1 MMKKALALSIGIAVS
16 LPTLA
21 TQFNAN
27 GARSMAMGGV
37 GVASGRGVEAAFYN
51 PALLSKQKND
61 DYELILPYF
70 SLDAADDDNLIDEFD
85 DFDDK
90 VDELDEALD
99 AFNDVLDNRDSANA
113 VPAAERLGSALGAID
128 RELASFNN
136 KALRVDPGIGA
147 GFAMPE
153 KNLGIALFAYNETKI
168 AGRFLYAPTDSGTI
182 SDYSSTLENVGADL
196 SDGNI
201 DLADY
206 YADLDDDGNP
216 IPGTGIVDPRDNKLV
231 IPNLQSSIA
240 MVGLAISEIGVAF
253 SHEFDFSGHAI
264 ALGVT
269 PKLVRVDSAL
279 LNIIAV
285 EEDDEGDLSSG
296 LDDFDDEF
304 DDAKADDT
312 NANVD
317 VGAAYQMGQ
326 WMFGATVRN
335 LIPVDYDLENDT
347 IRDLVYEMKPHA
359 RAGASWSNDWIV
371 VATDVDLTEQETL
384 IPNVNLDTRFLSVGA
399 EFKLWDTLFLRA
411 GYRDNLGSAELDT
424 LTVGFGLDFGLTL
437 DFAAIVSEDG
447 DEAGFSAQIGG
458 RW

>member
-1 MMKKALALSIGIAVS
+1 MMKKVLALSIGIAVS
-16 LPTLA
+16 APTFA

-51 PALLSKQKND
+51 PALLSKQKSD

-99 AFNDVLDNRDSANA
+99 AFDTVIETQDSNNA
-113 VPAAERLGSALGAID
+113 IAAADRLSAALEDINS
-128 RELASFNN
+128 ELASFDN

-147 GFAMPE
+147 GFAKPG
-153 KNLGIALFAYNETKI
+153 KNLGYAFYAYNETKI
-168 AGRFLYAPTDSGTI
+168 AGRFLYADSDSAVI
-182 SDYSSTLENVGADL
+182 SEYADTL
-196 SDGNI
+196 SDLAADIQNDGTFDPADYGNI
-201 DLADY
+201 YDANNNRLRTPDF
-206 YADLDDDGNP
+206 
-216 IPGTGIVDPRDNKLV
+216 
-231 IPNLQSSIA
+231 QSSIA
-240 MVGLAISEIGVAF
+240 MVGLAISEIGIAL
-253 SHEFDFSGHAI
+253 SHEFEIGGRAI

-269 PKLVRVDSAL
+269 PKLVRVDAAL
-279 LNIIAV
+279 LDIIAV

-296 LDDFDDEF
+296 LDDFNDEF

-317 VGAAYQMGQ
+317 IGAAYQMGQ

-347 IRDLVYEMKPHA
+347 IPDLVYEMKPHA
-359 RAGASWSNDWIV
+359 RAGASWSNDWVV
-371 VATDVDLTEQETL
+371 VAADIDLTEQETL

-399 EFKLWDTLFLRA
+399 EFELWDTLYLRA

-437 DFAAIVSEDG
+437 DFAAVVSEDG

>member
-16 LPTLA
+16 APTFA
-21 TQFNAN
+21 TQFNAS

-61 DYELILPYF
+61 DYEIILPYF

-90 VDELDEALD
+90 VDALD
-99 AFNDVLDNRDSANA
+99 GAIDTFDAVADDIENSSANA
-113 VPAAERLGSALGAID
+113 DAAISAVNGVSAALADINA
-128 RELASFNN
+128 ELASFNN

-147 GFAMPE
+147 GFAMPG
-153 KNLGIALFAYNETKI
+153 KNLGIAFYAYNETKI
-168 AGRFLYAPTDSGTI
+168 AGRFLYSGNDQDTI
-182 SDYSSTLENVGADL
+182 DDYVDTLNELAQDIETNGANVDL
-196 SDGNI
+196 GNYTSI
-201 DLADY
+201 YDASAGEFITPDF
-206 YADLDDDGNP
+206 
-216 IPGTGIVDPRDNKLV
+216 
-231 IPNLQSSIA
+231 QSSIA
-240 MVGLAISEIGVAF
+240 MVGLAISEIGVAL
-253 SHEFDFSGHAI
+253 SHEFEFGGHAI

-279 LNIIAV
+279 LDIIAV
-285 EEDDEGDLSSG
+285 EEDDDGDLSSG
-296 LDDFDDEF
+296 LDDFNDEF

-335 LIPVDYDLENDT
+335 LIPVDYDLENEVL
-347 IRDLVYEMKPHA
+347 RDLVYEMKPHA
-359 RAGASWSNDWIV
+359 RAAASWSNDWIV
-371 VATDVDLTEQETL
+371 VAADVDLTEQQTL
-384 IPNVNLDTRFLSVGA
+384 ISDINLDTRFLSIGA
-399 EFKLWDTLFLRA
+399 EFEFWDTLYLRA

-424 LTVGFGLDFGLTL
+424 MSIGVGLDFGLML
-437 DFAAIVSEDG
+437 DFAVLVSEDS

-458 RW
+458 RF